1 MRALFVA
8 ADCVLLTLEPYN
20 AYEKCSAGP
29 GESIGTK
36 KSDIRH
42 TNPIICKE
50 KAIFVDF
57 YKMIPR

>member
-20 AYEKCSAGP
+20 AYEKCFAGP
-29 GESIGTK
+29 AESIGTK